1 MRVSI
6 RHLLAIIIMFFCFTS
21 CEVEFDP
28 NEEWKAVTVVYG
40 LLDQD
45 KDTTFVRVQKGFL
58 GSGNYLDFSRE
69 KDSIYYKPEEIDV
82 FMVSHYFWESEDL
95 VRDTFWFNYTE
106 SYYKEDG
113 NFYSESA
120 PIYYCITRGKLN
132 HTEALK
138 QTYKI
143 VVRNKQ
149 TMEETTASTRLI
161 GDYSILSPG
170 PAIMQF
176 QNRAGKQILACQWY
190 NINSSAAMNQEGIT
204 AKMYQPIIRFYYK
217 RDGKETYLDIPFA
230 TVLNRSQNSGII
242 MNYNIELDFLLDGLE
257 KGLQGA
263 NCSYTDR
270 TSMFELYISSCD
282 LNMYEYYSNS
292 LQESMQLVDKPIY
305 TNVNNGYG
313 LFASRRQNIK
323 VKFERVDEKV
333 LLALKHWIND

>member
-6 RHLLAIIIMFFCFTS
+6 KHLLAIAVMLFSFTS

-45 KDTTFVRVQKGFL
+45 NDTTFIRVQKGFL
-58 GSGNYLDFSRE
+58 GSGNYLDFSRQ
-69 KDSIYYKPEEIDV
+69 KDSIYYKPEDIDV

-95 VRDTFWFNYTE
+95 VRDTFWFNYKE

-113 NFYSESA
+113 DFYSESA
-120 PIYYCITRGKLN
+120 PIYYCVTKGRLN

-143 VVRNKQ
+143 VVRNKK

-161 GDYSILSPG
+161 GDYSIVSPG
-170 PAIMQF
+170 SYMQF

-190 NINSSAAMNQEGIT
+190 NINSSVASNNEGAV

-217 RDGKETYLDIPFA
+217 NDGQETFVDIPFP
-230 TVLNRSQNSGII
+230 TQLCKNTYPGVLMSF
-242 MNYNIELDFLLDGLE
+242 NIEFDYLIDGLE
-257 KGLQGA
+257 KKLKDK
-263 NCSYTDR
+263 NCSLTDR
-270 TSMFELYISSCD
+270 AYMFELYVSSCD

-292 LQESMQLVDKPIY
+292 RQESMQLVDKPIY

-323 VKFERVDEKV
+323 IKFAHIDEKV
-333 LLALKHWIND
+333 ALALQEWF